1 MVALGSRALLL
12 HQGQRDAYARFMQV
26 TKREHACLV
35 IEKADARLVIDP
47 GSYTLPVDDAL
58 GVVAVVITHEH
69 GDHWTTEQIARILEK
84 NPDARI
90 FGPAGVATAVARAD
104 ADFVVETVEHG
115 VTIEVEPFTFEFFG
129 STHAVIHESIPV
141 IDNVGVLVNGS
152 VYYPGDS
159 YTLPDRPVEVLAAP
173 IGAPWLKVGDVM
185 DFVIAVKPKST
196 IPVHEMVLSVIGKDL
211 ANRLVG
217 MAAAQCGSEFTVLQ
231 PGESLSV

>member
-1 MVALGSRALLL
+1 
-12 HQGQRDAYARFMQV
+12 MQV

-35 IEKADARLVIDP
+35 IEKAGARLVIDP

-58 GVVAVVITHEH
+58 GVVAIVITHEH
-69 GDHWTTEQIARILEK
+69 GDHWTTEQIARIIDK

-90 FGPAGVATAVARAD
+90 FGPAGVATAVARA
-104 ADFVVETVEHG
+104 ASEVVGEFVVETVAHG
-115 VTIEVEPFTFEFFG
+115 DTIEVEPFTLAFFG
-129 STHAVIHESIPV
+129 SAHAVIHESIAV
-141 IDNVGVLVNGS
+141 IDNVGVLVNDS

-185 DFVIAVKPKST
+185 DFVIAVAPKNT
-196 IPVHEMVLSVIGKDL
+196 IPVHEMVLSVIGKQL
-211 ANRLVG
+211 AYELVG
-217 MAAAQCGSEFTVLQ
+217 RAAAQCGSEFTVLE